1 MTPVMIPDFIA
12 ELAAALA
19 PSGFIL
25 RGGFDAGP
33 EDGLPSLA
41 GGRPAA
47 AVLMVG
53 NAGGAMWRAFA
64 ADPDVDRA
72 SADPLDD
79 WTRARIA
86 PIAAA
91 FGAQAAFPFGGPP
104 WLPFQR
110 WAMRAEP
117 VHPSPLGILIHPRYG
132 LWHAYR
138 AALIFAEAIEGLPR
152 TTAAASPCA
161 TCMDRPCLTTCP
173 VGAFGAAGYDIAS
186 CAAHVRSA
194 AGGDCRDAGCRARR
208 ACPVGTAY
216 AYPAA
221 EGAFHIAAFLSR
233 H

>member
-1 MTPVMIPDFIA
+1 MLAD
-12 ELAAALA
+12 LAAALT
-19 PSGFIL
+19 PYGFIL
-25 RGGFDAGP
+25 RGGFAPRP
-33 EDGLPSLA
+33 EDGVPGLA
-41 GGRPAA
+41 DGRAAA

-53 NAGGAMWRAFA
+53 NAGGAMWQAFA
-64 ADPDVDRA
+64 ADPAVERGG
-72 SADPLDD
+72 ADPLDD
-79 WTRARIA
+79 WTRDRIA

-91 FGAQAAFPFGGPP
+91 FGARAAFPFGGPP

-138 AALIFAEAIEGLPR
+138 AALIFAEPIAGLRQEP
-152 TTAAASPCA
+152 AAASPCA
-161 TCMDRPCLTTCP
+161 TCVPKPCLGTCP
-173 VGAFGAAGYDIAS
+173 VGAFGAGGYDVPA
-186 CAAHVRSA
+186 CAAHVRSD

-208 ACPVGTAY
+208 ACPVGPEY

-221 EGAFHIAAFLSR
+221 AGAFHIAAFLAR